1 MTFPFLES
9 SEDAKSFGL
18 ITLRIL
24 LGTGRPFVELARNLK
39 VESVARLKP
48 TRDHRL
54 HPTSKVMDAIE
65 LMRGCNVGC
74 VLICK
79 GDNLLGIFSERDLT
93 RRVLSRRLS
102 FDTPIDQVMTHH
114 PVVVSQ
120 MDPISLAIK
129 KMLEGGYRHLPVV
142 DDENRPVG
150 ILSVKR
156 IVHYLAEHFPTLVLN
171 LPPDPSQYPPC
182 AEGA

>member
-1 MTFPFLES
+1 M
-9 SEDAKSFGL
+9 
-18 ITLRIL
+18 
-24 LGTGRPFVELARNLK
+24 ELARNLK

-48 TRDHRL
+48 TPARKL
-54 HPTSKVMDAIE
+54 LPTNKVMDAIE
-65 LMRGCNVGC
+65 LMRAGNAGC

-79 GDNLLGIFSERDLT
+79 GEALLGIFTERDLT

-102 FDTPIDQVMTHH
+102 FDTPLDQVMTQH
-114 PVVVSQ
+114 PVVVSLS
-120 MDPISLAIK
+120 DPISTAIK
-129 KMLEGGYRHLPVV
+129 RMLEGGYRHLPVV
-142 DDENRPVG
+142 DSEGRPVG

-156 IVHYLAEHFPTLVLN
+156 IVHYLAEQFPALVLN

>member
-1 MTFPFLES
+1 MLAAFLS
-9 SEDAKSFGL
+9 
-18 ITLRIL
+18 
-24 LGTGRPFVELARNLK
+24 ARATIYW
-39 VESVARLKP
+39 EF
-48 TRDHRL
+48 
-54 HPTSKVMDAIE
+54 
-65 LMRGCNVGC
+65 
-74 VLICK
+74 
-79 GDNLLGIFSERDLT
+79 FSERDLT

-129 KMLEGGYRHLPVV
+129 RMLEGGYRHLPVV
-142 DDENRPVG
+142 DDDNRPVG